1 MAIQVR
7 NLFEETG
14 GTHAAADADG
24 KHAGAEVFESLLET
38 GGLTVERILSHGT
51 VSPEG
56 FWYDQ
61 ETDEWVMMAR
71 GGAVLEFEN
80 EGLVAMKAGD
90 HVMIPRHKKHR
101 VLLTSRD
108 AVWVALHFQGAG
120 NVKMSKTKKSEAAA
134 QAEGGNPA
142 QSLSAKAPL
151 NKTTRKSRRP

>member
-1 MAIQVR
+1 MGRMAIKVR
-7 NLFEETG
+7 NLFEETS
-14 GTHAAADADG
+14 GTHAATDADG
-24 KHAGAEVFESLLET
+24 RHGKTEFFESLVET
-38 GGLTVERILSHGT
+38 GGLTVERILSQGE

-90 HVMIPRHKKHR
+90 HVMIPRRKKHR

-108 AVWVALHFQGAG
+108 AVWVALHLRGTE
-120 NVKMSKTKKSEAAA
+120 NVKV
-134 QAEGGNPA
+134 G
-142 QSLSAKAPL
+142 
-151 NKTTRKSRRP
+151 